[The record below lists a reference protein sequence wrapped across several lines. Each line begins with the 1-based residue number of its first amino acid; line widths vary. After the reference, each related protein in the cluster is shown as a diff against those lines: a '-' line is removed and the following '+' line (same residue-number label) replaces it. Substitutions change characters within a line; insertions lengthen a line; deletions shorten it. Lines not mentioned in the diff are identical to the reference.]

1 MLLGCCH
8 CGQTPSESTPP
19 SQSSASSSGIIET
32 IIGGCGTFPVLKRC
46 LNKVAPARF
55 SVAIPD
61 PGGASAVCQP
71 FYVGSFTLFFI
82 SNSCFEY
89 QSAELVKKLSG
100 ATCVDHSAARFRAGI
115 GGAVFGGNTQIA
127 LQALY
132 HSGGFEV
139 AIASYGL
146 NAGAININ
154 CVNSFT
160 LTKSSTDSL
169 GFKFPNTVVITPS

>member
-8 CGQTPSESTPP
+8 CGETPPSESTP
-19 SQSSASSSGIIET
+19 SSPSSSGIIET
-32 IIGGCGTFPVLKRC
+32 ITGGCGTFPVLKRC

-71 FYVGSFTLFFI
+71 FYVGSFGLFFI
-82 SNSCFEY
+82 YNSCFDY
-89 QSAELVKKLSG
+89 ISSELVRQLSG
-100 ATCVDHSAARFRAGI
+100 ATCVDYSSARFRLSI
-115 GGAVFGGNTQIA
+115 GGAVFGGNTQFS

-132 HSGGFEV
+132 RNAGFVV

-146 NAGAININ
+146 DAGGININ

-160 LTKSSTDSL
+160 LTKGSTDSL